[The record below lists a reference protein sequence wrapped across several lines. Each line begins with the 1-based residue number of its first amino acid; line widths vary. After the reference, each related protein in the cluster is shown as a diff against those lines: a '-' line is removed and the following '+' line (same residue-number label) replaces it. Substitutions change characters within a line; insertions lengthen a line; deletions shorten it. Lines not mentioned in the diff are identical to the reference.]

1 MIFAGV
7 WRIFGEKPTSTIFSN
22 AFDDVVKK
30 KKVDEYYAK
39 AVAEAEEI
47 EKNRQ
52 KEQADRNGGEGGSA
66 VDDKVSQFF
75 ISSLFAFF
83 FYCSVTTFCDKLL
96 FCDNVNFFISILKC
110 RNFLCFIRN

>member
-83 FYCSVTTFCDKLL
+83 LL
-96 FCDNVNFFISILKC
+96 FCDNVL
-110 RNFLCFIRN
+110 